1 MAKVNVRREIFQGD
15 SLSHLLFVIYI
26 ILLTNVLRKGKTR
39 YILEGGEKSNHL
51 LFMDDLKLYR
61 KRENEIKG
69 LASAVEIFSQDISM
83 EFCIEKYSVIIMNRG
98 RIESTDGIEVPSSEK
113 IREIEEDGYKY
124 LWIWSMAE

>member
-1 MAKVNVRREIFQGD
+1 
-15 SLSHLLFVIYI
+15 
-26 ILLTNVLRKGKTR
+26 
-39 YILEGGEKSNHL
+39 
-51 LFMDDLKLYR
+51 MDDLKLYR
-61 KRENEIKG
+61 KRENEIKR
-69 LASAVEIFSQDISM
+69 LASAVEIFSQDTDM

>member
-15 SLSHLLFVIYI
+15 SLSPLLFVIYI

-69 LASAVEIFSQDISM
+69 LASAAEIFNQDISM